1 MKTLQQKGTPIVQMV
16 VPLQLHKP
24 HMQLRVPMTHM
35 LVQVVI
41 KQTMMEKSEREE
53 DSVVEDKGDGLE
65 VKPIKENTK

>member
-1 MKTLQQKGTPIVQMV
+1 
-16 VPLQLHKP
+16 
-24 HMQLRVPMTHM
+24 MTHM

-65 VKPIKENTK
+65 VKENTK

>member
-1 MKTLQQKGTPIVQMV
+1 
-16 VPLQLHKP
+16 
-24 HMQLRVPMTHM
+24 MTHM

-41 KQTMMEKSEREE
+41 KQTMMEKSEKEE